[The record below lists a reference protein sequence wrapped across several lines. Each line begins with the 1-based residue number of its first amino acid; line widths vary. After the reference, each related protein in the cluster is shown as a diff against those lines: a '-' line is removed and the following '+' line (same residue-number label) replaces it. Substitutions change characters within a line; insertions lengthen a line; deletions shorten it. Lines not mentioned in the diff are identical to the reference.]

1 MWHLALFPARPTR
14 CHVATNHMQL
24 QSIPSAFY
32 ATARQTQIKRPIC
45 TLRHFSIELLSLP
58 QSAEWSGAKLVASC
72 RLPTSL
78 TKAVSPTTT
87 TTMPQWPCCC
97 AALRTIYN
105 NKLQNKFVRV
115 LTICGAACCM
125 LSGVD
130 CVSLLSVVCRLSSV
144 AGLPRLGSL
153 DFCNCSAVCACASRL
168 VSSLANL
175 AARLRLIRGSLQQ
188 QRQQPE
194 PELEQQHGQQTLQH
208 FQFLGSAC
216 HAHAQ
221 LTYHV
226 EAIKGHSITISE

>member
-1 MWHLALFPARPTR
+1 MACGIWHCSQPVR
-14 CHVATNHMQL
+14 HVATLPLITCSSNQFQAPFMPPRGRHKSNGRFARFDISRL
-24 QSIPSAFY
+24 NYYRCHRAQSGVERSDA
-32 ATARQTQIKRPIC
+32 
-45 TLRHFSIELLSLP
+45 
-58 QSAEWSGAKLVASC
+58 
-72 RLPTSL
+72 
-78 TKAVSPTTT
+78 
-87 TTMPQWPCCC
+87 CC
-97 AALRTIYN
+97 
-105 NKLQNKFVRV
+105 KLQVVNQPHQSRFADDDDNAPVAMLLRRV
-115 LTICGAACCM
+115 ANHIQQQVAKQICQSFDHLRCRMLHVVGRRLCLSPVCC
-125 LSGVD
+125 
-130 CVSLLSVVCRLSSV
+130 LSSV

-208 FQFLGSAC
+208 FQFLGSAR

-226 EAIKGHSITISE
+226 EAIKGRSITISE